1 VEAKLEAQPMIR
13 TPAIV
18 IGSFLA
24 ALSVAGL
31 ALHANGWLAGLDGA
45 CALGA
50 FLVAWLSSRVAAAH
64 GACSCVYLALSMG
77 LLVAWVLGMGCR
89 AEGWLS
95 WSTFAVAAVLA
106 LMAFGDHPSES
117 PRPG

>member
-1 VEAKLEAQPMIR
+1 MIR

-24 ALSVAGL
+24 ALSIAGL
-31 ALHANGWLAGLDGA
+31 ALRESAWLAAFDGVG
-45 CALGA
+45 ALAA
-50 FLVAWLSSRVAAAH
+50 FLVACLSPRVGTGH
-64 GACSCVYLALSMG
+64 GTCSCVYLALSMG
-77 LLVAWVLGMGCR
+77 LLVAWVIDMGSH
-89 AEGWLS
+89 ASGWLS

-117 PRPG
+117 PRPM